1 MKKIILLLL
10 LTSVIYK
17 GHAQTGNPDSIKQ
30 LLLKVKED
38 TSRVLLLVDLSY
50 EYLESKPDTTMALAL
65 EALTLANR
73 IGFLKGKA
81 ASLIR
86 IGNTYNVSGNYA
98 KAMEIQLQALQINEK
113 INNLEGKGSSYNS
126 IGAVYRQTEDYKV
139 ALGYFLKA
147 KAIAEEVND
156 KHLLSRSLYNIG
168 QCYFGLKK
176 YDSASLYL
184 VQAYNV
190 ANSINYSRVIG
201 TILKGMGNINLENN
215 QDVLAL
221 EHFRL
226 SLPHLKK
233 GASFN
238 VISSSY
244 LGISKV
250 FEKLNL
256 KDSVLFYAKQS
267 LNIAKE
273 KGFVEE
279 LRNAA
284 RFLSFYY
291 RKLNADSAFFYQDIS
306 RTANDSLFSQQK
318 QKQFQ
323 SLAFDEKLRQ
333 QEMVASAIKVKE
345 ERNHNLQY
353 AAITLGVVC
362 FLLLFFALSH
372 SIVVNERWVRFFG
385 ILALLLVFELINLF
399 IHPYLARATNNS
411 PFLMLMAL
419 VGIAALLIPAHHR
432 LDHWIKN
439 RLVEKNKKI
448 RLGAAKK
455 TIAKLEPASADLSS
469 KALTTDEAL
478 ADKGEQTN

>member
-1 MKKIILLLL
+1 MKKILLLLL
-10 LTSVIYK
+10 LTSAINK

-38 TSRVLLLVDLSY
+38 TSRVLLLADLSY

-250 FEKLNL
+250 FEKLQQ

-291 RKLNADSAFFYQDIS
+291 RKFNADSAFFYQDIS
-306 RTANDSLFSQQK
+306 KTANDSLFSQQK

-323 SLAFDEKLRQ
+323 RLSFDEKLRQ
-333 QEMVASAIKVKE
+333 Q
-345 ERNHNLQY
+345 
-353 AAITLGVVC
+353 
-362 FLLLFFALSH
+362 
-372 SIVVNERWVRFFG
+372 
-385 ILALLLVFELINLF
+385 
-399 IHPYLARATNNS
+399 
-411 PFLMLMAL
+411 
-419 VGIAALLIPAHHR
+419 
-432 LDHWIKN
+432 
-439 RLVEKNKKI
+439 
-448 RLGAAKK
+448 
-455 TIAKLEPASADLSS
+455 
-469 KALTTDEAL
+469 
-478 ADKGEQTN
+478 